1 VRWVAEPLISIVVPV
16 LDEAEGLAEF
26 LEHLQA
32 WRPLAEL
39 ILVDGGSADASV
51 AIATPLVDRA
61 IQAERGRAR
70 QMNAGAAL
78 ARGQY
83 LLFVHCDTRLS
94 IAPGDFA
101 AELTRAPGWGFCRVK
116 LSGGDW
122 RLRIIEAAMNLRSQ
136 LSGVATG
143 DQCLFVERS
152 LWAQTG
158 GFAGIPLM
166 EDIEICKR
174 LRRIRKP
181 HIIAAAVI
189 TSSRRWEQRGVLPTI
204 WLMWRLRLAFW
215 LGVAPA
221 RLVKKYYA

>member
-1 VRWVAEPLISIVVPV
+1 MTEPLVSIVVPV
-16 LDEAEGLAEF
+16 LDEAAGLLAF
-26 LEHLQA
+26 LEHLQV

-39 ILVDGGSADASV
+39 IVVDGGSKDASI
-51 AIATPLVDRA
+51 AIATPLVDRVVRT
-61 IQAERGRAR
+61 ERGRAR
-70 QMNAGAAL
+70 QMNAGAAG

-83 LLFVHCDTRLS
+83 LLFLHCDTRLS

-101 AELTRAPGWGFCRVK
+101 AELARAPGWGFCRVK

-122 RLRIIEAAMNLRSQ
+122 RLRIIEAAMNLRSRV
-136 LSGVATG
+136 SRVATG

-158 GFAGIPLM
+158 GFASIPLM

-174 LRRIRKP
+174 LRRIRAP
-181 HIIAAAVI
+181 QIIADAVV
-189 TSSRRWEQRGVLPTI
+189 TSSRRWEQRGVLPTVL
-204 WLMWRLRLAFW
+204 LMWRLRLAFW

-221 RLVKKYYA
+221 RLVKKYHA